1 MTEYLPGVVE
11 PDQEAQQLATDFAF
25 TEGPLWHPDG
35 YWLFVDLRREPPVIH
50 RMSPAGGTPEI
61 IREPSGGTNG
71 MTLDLQ
77 GRLLMCEGDNRSIT
91 RMEPDGTIN
100 VVADRWDG
108 KRFHRPNDIV
118 CRSDGSIYITNPSG
132 RVPEEEQEIE
142 WPGTLHRI
150 ATDGTVEILA
160 HDIDFPNGIA
170 FSPDESALYVSNTRK
185 LGERPDQY
193 WDGEVKQNQYIQA
206 YDVAAD
212 GSLSNSRVFGSMASA
227 EDGVPDGMKVDA
239 EGRVYCTGSGGVW
252 VFAPRRRSR
261 GNHSGAGDSGELRVR
276 RAGLSHDAVHGAD
289 VGVQPADDHAG
300 SAVAAGIAPGNRDEN
315 SRASRQKMKHRIIQ
329 MRTRYGDKNI
339 GLLEGCW
346 GCSHN
351 GHFRNYQT
359 QGS

>member
-11 PDQEAQQLATDFAF
+11 PNQEAQQLATDFVF

-61 IREPSGGTNG
+61 LREPSGGTNG

-77 GRLLMCEGDNRSIT
+77 GRLLMCEGDNRAIT
-91 RMEPDGTIN
+91 RMEADGTIN

-150 ATDGTVEILA
+150 ATDGTVDLLA

-170 FSPDESALYVSNTRK
+170 FSPDETVLYVSNTRK

-193 WDGEVKQNQYIQA
+193 WDGEVKQNQFIQA

-212 GSLSNSRVFGSMASA
+212 GSLSNSRMFGSMASA

-252 VFAPRRRSR
+252 VFAPDGEHLGIIRVPEIPANCAFGGPDFRTMLFTARTSVYSLRMTTPGAPLPR
-261 GNHSGAGDSGELRVR
+261 G
-276 RAGLSHDAVHGAD
+276 
-289 VGVQPADDHAG
+289 
-300 SAVAAGIAPGNRDEN
+300 
-315 SRASRQKMKHRIIQ
+315 
-329 MRTRYGDKNI
+329 
-339 GLLEGCW
+339 
-346 GCSHN
+346 
-351 GHFRNYQT
+351 
-359 QGS
+359 

>member
-1 MTEYLPGVVE
+1 MPEYLPGIVE
-11 PDQEAQQLATDFAF
+11 PNQEAQQLATDFAF

-77 GRLLMCEGDNRSIT
+77 GRLLMCEGDNRRIA
-91 RMEPDGTIN
+91 RMESDGTIN

-118 CRSDGSIYITNPSG
+118 CRSDGSIYFTNPSG
-132 RVPEEEQEIE
+132 RVPEEEQEIA
-142 WPGTLHRI
+142 WPGTIHRI
-150 ATDGTVEILA
+150 APDGTVDLSA

-170 FSPDESALYVSNTRK
+170 FSPDETVLYVSNTRK

-193 WDGEVKQNQYIQA
+193 WDGEVKPNQFIQA

-212 GSLSNSRVFGSMASA
+212 GSLSNSRKFGDMASA

-252 VFAPRRRSR
+252 VFSP
-261 GNHSGAGDSGELRVR
+261 AGEHLGIIRVPEIPANCAFGGPDFKTMLFTARTSVYSLRMTT
-276 RAGLSHDAVHGAD
+276 
-289 VGVQPADDHAG
+289 
-300 SAVAAGIAPGNRDEN
+300 PGNSLPR
-315 SRASRQKMKHRIIQ
+315 
-329 MRTRYGDKNI
+329 G
-339 GLLEGCW
+339 
-346 GCSHN
+346 
-351 GHFRNYQT
+351 
-359 QGS
+359 

>member
-1 MTEYLPGVVE
+1 MTEYLEGIVE
-11 PDQEAQQLATDFAF
+11 PNQEAQQLATDFVF

-61 IREPSGGTNG
+61 LREPSGGTNG

-77 GRLLMCEGDNRSIT
+77 GRLLMCEGDDRRIT
-91 RMEPDGTIN
+91 RMEADGTIN

-150 ATDGTVEILA
+150 ATDGTVDLLA

-170 FSPDESALYVSNTRK
+170 FSPDETVLYVSNTRK

-212 GSLSNSRVFGSMASA
+212 GSLSNSRMFGSMASA

-252 VFAPRRRSR
+252 VFAPDGEHLGIIRVPEIPANCAFGGPDFRTMLFTARTSVYSLR
-261 GNHSGAGDSGELRVR
+261 MTTPGAPLP
-276 RAGLSHDAVHGAD
+276 RA
-289 VGVQPADDHAG
+289 
-300 SAVAAGIAPGNRDEN
+300 
-315 SRASRQKMKHRIIQ
+315 
-329 MRTRYGDKNI
+329 
-339 GLLEGCW
+339 
-346 GCSHN
+346 
-351 GHFRNYQT
+351 
-359 QGS
+359 

>member
-1 MTEYLPGVVE
+1 MAELLPGIVE
-11 PDQEAQQLATDFAF
+11 SGAEAQQLATDFVF

-35 YWLFVDLRREPPVIH
+35 YWLFVDLRLEPPVIH
-50 RMSPAGGTPEI
+50 RMSPAGGTPDI
-61 IREPSGGTNG
+61 VREPSGGTNG

-77 GRLLMCEGDNRSIT
+77 GRLLMCEGDNRRIT

-142 WPGTLHRI
+142 WPGTIHRI
-150 ATDGTVEILA
+150 TTDGMVELLA

-170 FSPDESALYVSNTRK
+170 FSPDESVLYVSNTRK

-193 WDGEVKQNQYIQA
+193 WDGEVKPNQFIQA

-212 GSLSNSRVFGSMASA
+212 GSLSNSRMFGSMASA

-239 EGRVYCTGSGGVW
+239 EGRVYCTSSGGVW
-252 VFAPRRRSR
+252 VF
-261 GNHSGAGDSGELRVR
+261 D
-276 RAGLSHDAVHGAD
+276 
-289 VGVQPADDHAG
+289 
-300 SAVAAGIAPGNRDEN
+300 AAGEHLGIIRVPEIPANCAFGGPDFRTMLFTARTSVYSLRMTTPGAALPRE
-315 SRASRQKMKHRIIQ
+315 
-329 MRTRYGDKNI
+329 
-339 GLLEGCW
+339 
-346 GCSHN
+346 
-351 GHFRNYQT
+351 
-359 QGS
+359 

>member
-1 MTEYLPGVVE
+1 MTEYLPGIVE
-11 PDQEAQQLATDFAF
+11 SDQEAQQLATDFAF

-61 IREPSGGTNG
+61 VREPSGGTNG

-77 GRLLMCEGDNRSIT
+77 GRLLMCEGDHRRIS
-91 RMEPDGTIN
+91 RMEADGTIN

-150 ATDGTVEILA
+150 ATDGTVDLLA

-170 FSPDESALYVSNTRK
+170 FSPDETVLYVSNTRK

-193 WDGEVKQNQYIQA
+193 WDGEVKQNQFIQA

-212 GSLSNSRVFGSMASA
+212 GSLSNSRMFGSMASA

-252 VFAPRRRSR
+252 VFAPNGDHVGIIRVPEIPANCAFGGPDFRTMLFTARTSVYSLR
-261 GNHSGAGDSGELRVR
+261 MTTPGAALP
-276 RAGLSHDAVHGAD
+276 RA
-289 VGVQPADDHAG
+289 
-300 SAVAAGIAPGNRDEN
+300 
-315 SRASRQKMKHRIIQ
+315 
-329 MRTRYGDKNI
+329 
-339 GLLEGCW
+339 
-346 GCSHN
+346 
-351 GHFRNYQT
+351 
-359 QGS
+359 

>member
-1 MTEYLPGVVE
+1 MTEYLPGIVE
-11 PDQEAQQLATDFAF
+11 PNQEAQQLATDFAF

-50 RMSPAGGTPEI
+50 RMSPAGGTPDI

-71 MTLDLQ
+71 MTFDLQ
-77 GRLLMCEGDNRSIT
+77 GRLLMCEGDNRRIT
-91 RMEPDGTIN
+91 RMEADGTIN

-132 RVPEEEQEIE
+132 RVPEEDQEIE
-142 WPGTLHRI
+142 WPGTIHRI
-150 ATDGTVEILA
+150 ATDGTVELLA

-170 FSPDESALYVSNTRK
+170 FSPDESVLYVSNTRK

-212 GSLSNSRVFGSMASA
+212 GSLSNSRMFGSMASA

-252 VFAPRRRSR
+252 VF
-261 GNHSGAGDSGELRVR
+261 D
-276 RAGLSHDAVHGAD
+276 
-289 VGVQPADDHAG
+289 
-300 SAVAAGIAPGNRDEN
+300 AAGEHLGIIRVPEIPANCAFGGPDFRTMLFTARTSVYSLRMTTPG
-315 SRASRQKMKHRIIQ
+315 AALPKA
-329 MRTRYGDKNI
+329 
-339 GLLEGCW
+339 
-346 GCSHN
+346 
-351 GHFRNYQT
+351 
-359 QGS
+359 

>member
-1 MTEYLPGVVE
+1 MTEYLEGIVE
-11 PDQEAQQLATDFAF
+11 PNQEAQQLATDFAF

-61 IREPSGGTNG
+61 LREPSGGTNG

-77 GRLLMCEGDNRSIT
+77 GRLLMCEGDERRIT
-91 RMEPDGTIN
+91 RMEADGTIN

-132 RVPEEEQEIE
+132 RVPEEDQEIE
-142 WPGTLHRI
+142 WPGTIHRI
-150 ATDGTVEILA
+150 ATDGTVELLA

-170 FSPDESALYVSNTRK
+170 FSPDESVLYVSNTRK

-193 WDGEVKQNQYIQA
+193 WDGEVKQNQFIQA

-212 GSLSNSRVFGSMASA
+212 GSLSNSRMFGSMASA

-252 VFAPRRRSR
+252 VF
-261 GNHSGAGDSGELRVR
+261 D
-276 RAGLSHDAVHGAD
+276 
-289 VGVQPADDHAG
+289 
-300 SAVAAGIAPGNRDEN
+300 AAGEHLGIIRVPEIPANCAFGGPDFRTMLFTARTSVYSLRMTTPGAPLP
-315 SRASRQKMKHRIIQ
+315 RA
-329 MRTRYGDKNI
+329 
-339 GLLEGCW
+339 
-346 GCSHN
+346 
-351 GHFRNYQT
+351 
-359 QGS
+359 

>member
-1 MTEYLPGVVE
+1 MTEYLPGIVE
-11 PDQEAQQLATDFAF
+11 PDQEAQRLATDFAF

-50 RMSPAGGTPEI
+50 RMSPAGGAPDI

-71 MTLDLQ
+71 MTFDLQ
-77 GRLLMCEGDNRSIT
+77 GRLLMCEGDNRRIS

-118 CRSDGSIYITNPSG
+118 CRSDGSIYFTNPSG

-142 WPGTLHRI
+142 WPGTIHRI
-150 ATDGTVEILA
+150 APDGAVELLA

-170 FSPDESALYVSNTRK
+170 FSPDESTLYVSNTRK

-193 WDGEVKQNQYIQA
+193 WDGEVKPNQFIQA

-212 GSLSNSRVFGSMASA
+212 GSLSNSRKFGDMASA

-252 VFAPRRRSR
+252 VFAPDGEHLGIIRVPEIPANCAFGGPDFKTMLFTARTSVYSLRMTTP
-261 GNHSGAGDSGELRVR
+261 GAALP
-276 RAGLSHDAVHGAD
+276 RA
-289 VGVQPADDHAG
+289 
-300 SAVAAGIAPGNRDEN
+300 
-315 SRASRQKMKHRIIQ
+315 
-329 MRTRYGDKNI
+329 
-339 GLLEGCW
+339 
-346 GCSHN
+346 
-351 GHFRNYQT
+351 
-359 QGS
+359 

>member
-1 MTEYLPGVVE
+1 MTEYLPGIVE
-11 PDQEAQQLATDFAF
+11 PDQEAQRLATDFAF

-50 RMSPAGGTPEI
+50 RMSPAGGAPDI
-61 IREPSGGTNG
+61 IREPSGGANG
-71 MTLDLQ
+71 MTFDLQ
-77 GRLLMCEGDNRSIT
+77 GRLLMCEGDNRRIS

-118 CRSDGSIYITNPSG
+118 CRSDGSIYFTNPSG

-142 WPGTLHRI
+142 WPGTIHRI
-150 ATDGTVEILA
+150 APDGAVELLA

-170 FSPDESALYVSNTRK
+170 FSPDESTLYVSNTRK

-193 WDGEVKQNQYIQA
+193 WDGEVKPNQFIQA

-212 GSLSNSRVFGSMASA
+212 GSLSNSRVFGDMASA

-252 VFAPRRRSR
+252 VFAPDGEHLGIIRVPEIPANCAFGGPDFKTMLFTARTSVYSLRMTTP
-261 GNHSGAGDSGELRVR
+261 GAPLP
-276 RAGLSHDAVHGAD
+276 RA
-289 VGVQPADDHAG
+289 
-300 SAVAAGIAPGNRDEN
+300 
-315 SRASRQKMKHRIIQ
+315 
-329 MRTRYGDKNI
+329 
-339 GLLEGCW
+339 
-346 GCSHN
+346 
-351 GHFRNYQT
+351 
-359 QGS
+359 

>member
-1 MTEYLPGVVE
+1 MTEYLPGIVE
-11 PDQEAQQLATDFAF
+11 PDQEAQRLATDFAF

-50 RMSPAGGTPEI
+50 RMSPAGGAPDI

-71 MTLDLQ
+71 MTFDLQ
-77 GRLLMCEGDNRSIT
+77 GRLLMCEGDNRRIS

-142 WPGTLHRI
+142 WPGTIHRI
-150 ATDGTVEILA
+150 APDGTVELLA

-170 FSPDESALYVSNTRK
+170 FSPDESTLYVSNTRK

-193 WDGEVKQNQYIQA
+193 WDGEVKPNQFIQA

-212 GSLSNSRVFGSMASA
+212 GSLSNSRKFGDMASA

-252 VFAPRRRSR
+252 VF
-261 GNHSGAGDSGELRVR
+261 D
-276 RAGLSHDAVHGAD
+276 
-289 VGVQPADDHAG
+289 
-300 SAVAAGIAPGNRDEN
+300 AAGEHLGIIRVPEIPANCAFGGPDFKTMLFTARTSVYSLHMTTPGAPLP
-315 SRASRQKMKHRIIQ
+315 RA
-329 MRTRYGDKNI
+329 
-339 GLLEGCW
+339 
-346 GCSHN
+346 
-351 GHFRNYQT
+351 
-359 QGS
+359 

>member
-1 MTEYLPGVVE
+1 MPEYLPGIVE
-11 PDQEAQQLATDFAF
+11 PDQEAQQLATDFVF

-77 GRLLMCEGDNRSIT
+77 GRLLMCEGDNRRIA
-91 RMEPDGTIN
+91 RMESDGTIN

-118 CRSDGSIYITNPSG
+118 CRSDGSIYFTNPSG

-142 WPGTLHRI
+142 WPGTIHRI
-150 ATDGTVEILA
+150 APDGTVELSA

-170 FSPDESALYVSNTRK
+170 FSPDESVLYVSNTRR

-193 WDGEVKQNQYIQA
+193 WDGEVKPNQFIQA

-212 GSLSNSRVFGSMASA
+212 GSLSNSRKFGDMSSA

-252 VFAPRRRSR
+252 VFSP
-261 GNHSGAGDSGELRVR
+261 AGEHLGIIRVPEIPANCAFGGPDFRTMLFTARTSVYSLRMTT
-276 RAGLSHDAVHGAD
+276 
-289 VGVQPADDHAG
+289 
-300 SAVAAGIAPGNRDEN
+300 PGNALP
-315 SRASRQKMKHRIIQ
+315 RA
-329 MRTRYGDKNI
+329 
-339 GLLEGCW
+339 
-346 GCSHN
+346 
-351 GHFRNYQT
+351 
-359 QGS
+359 

>member
-1 MTEYLPGVVE
+1 MTEYLPGIVE
-11 PDQEAQQLATDFAF
+11 PDQEAQQLAADFVF

-50 RMSPAGGTPEI
+50 RMSPAGGTPDI

-77 GRLLMCEGDNRSIT
+77 GRLLMCEGDNRRIT

-118 CRSDGSIYITNPSG
+118 CRSDGSIYFTNPSG
-132 RVPEEEQEIE
+132 RVPEAEQEIE
-142 WPGTLHRI
+142 WPGTIHRI
-150 ATDGTVEILA
+150 APDGSVDICA

-170 FSPDESALYVSNTRK
+170 FSPDETVLYVSNTRN

-193 WDGEVKQNQYIQA
+193 WDGDVKPNQFIQA

-212 GSLSNSRVFGSMASA
+212 GSLINSRMFGSMASA

-252 VFAPRRRSR
+252 VFSPAGERLGIIRVPEIPANCAFGGPDRSV
-261 GNHSGAGDSGELRVR
+261 LYVT
-276 RAGLSHDAVHGAD
+276 
-289 VGVQPADDHAG
+289 
-300 SAVAAGIAPGNRDEN
+300 SA
-315 SRASRQKMKHRIIQ
+315 
-329 MRTRYGDKNI
+329 
-339 GLLEGCW
+339 EG
-346 GCSHN
+346 HV
-351 GHFRNYQT
+351 FKAQT
-359 QGS
+359 DMEGWALFP

>member
-1 MTEYLPGVVE
+1 MAEYLEGIVE
-11 PDQEAQQLATDFAF
+11 SGQEAQQLATDFAF

-50 RMSPAGGTPEI
+50 RMSPAGGTPDI

-71 MTLDLQ
+71 MTFDLQ
-77 GRLLMCEGDNRSIT
+77 GRLLMCEGDNRRIA
-91 RMEPDGTIN
+91 RMETDGTIN

-118 CRSDGSIYITNPSG
+118 CRSDGSIYFTNPSG

-142 WPGTLHRI
+142 WPGTIHRI
-150 ATDGTVEILA
+150 APDGSVDLLA

-170 FSPDESALYVSNTRK
+170 FSPDESVLYVSNTRK

-193 WDGEVKQNQYIQA
+193 WDGEVKPNQFIQA

-212 GSLSNSRVFGSMASA
+212 GSLSNSRMFGNMASA

-252 VFAPRRRSR
+252 VFAANGEHLGIIRVPEIPANCAFGGPDFRTMLFTARTSVYSLRMTTP
-261 GNHSGAGDSGELRVR
+261 GAALP
-276 RAGLSHDAVHGAD
+276 GA
-289 VGVQPADDHAG
+289 
-300 SAVAAGIAPGNRDEN
+300 
-315 SRASRQKMKHRIIQ
+315 
-329 MRTRYGDKNI
+329 
-339 GLLEGCW
+339 
-346 GCSHN
+346 
-351 GHFRNYQT
+351 
-359 QGS
+359 

>member
-1 MTEYLPGVVE
+1 MTEYLPGIVE
-11 PDQEAQQLATDFAF
+11 PNQEAQQLATDFAF

-77 GRLLMCEGDNRSIT
+77 GRLLMCEGDNRRIA
-91 RMEPDGTIN
+91 RMEADGTIN

-142 WPGTLHRI
+142 WPGTIHRI
-150 ATDGTVEILA
+150 APDGTVDMCA

-170 FSPDESALYVSNTRK
+170 FSPDESVLYVSNTRK

-193 WDGEVKQNQYIQA
+193 WDGEVKPNQFIQA

-212 GSLSNSRVFGSMASA
+212 GSLSNSRKFGDMASA

-252 VFAPRRRSR
+252 VFSP
-261 GNHSGAGDSGELRVR
+261 AGEHIGIIRVPEIPANCAFGGPDFRTMLFTARTSVYSLRMTT
-276 RAGLSHDAVHGAD
+276 
-289 VGVQPADDHAG
+289 
-300 SAVAAGIAPGNRDEN
+300 PGNALP
-315 SRASRQKMKHRIIQ
+315 RA
-329 MRTRYGDKNI
+329 
-339 GLLEGCW
+339 
-346 GCSHN
+346 
-351 GHFRNYQT
+351 
-359 QGS
+359 

>member
-1 MTEYLPGVVE
+1 MTEYLPGIVE
-11 PDQEAQQLATDFAF
+11 PNQEAQQLATDFAF

-61 IREPSGGTNG
+61 VREPSGGTNG

-77 GRLLMCEGDNRSIT
+77 GRLLMCEGDNRAIT
-91 RMEPDGTIN
+91 RMEADGTIN

-150 ATDGTVEILA
+150 ATDGTVDLLA

-170 FSPDESALYVSNTRK
+170 FSPDESVLYVSNTRR

-193 WDGEVKQNQYIQA
+193 WDGEVKQNQFIQA

-212 GSLSNSRVFGSMASA
+212 GSLSNSRMFGSMASA

-252 VFAPRRRSR
+252 VFAPDGEHLGIIRVPEIPANCAFGGPDFRTMLFTARTSVYSLRMTTPGAPLPR
-261 GNHSGAGDSGELRVR
+261 G
-276 RAGLSHDAVHGAD
+276 
-289 VGVQPADDHAG
+289 
-300 SAVAAGIAPGNRDEN
+300 
-315 SRASRQKMKHRIIQ
+315 
-329 MRTRYGDKNI
+329 
-339 GLLEGCW
+339 
-346 GCSHN
+346 
-351 GHFRNYQT
+351 
-359 QGS
+359 

>member
-1 MTEYLPGVVE
+1 MTEYLPGIVE
-11 PDQEAQQLATDFAF
+11 PNQEAQQLATDFAF

-77 GRLLMCEGDNRSIT
+77 GRLLMCEGDNRRIA
-91 RMEPDGTIN
+91 RMEADGTIN

-118 CRSDGSIYITNPSG
+118 CRSDGSIYFTNPSG

-142 WPGTLHRI
+142 WPGTIHRI
-150 ATDGTVEILA
+150 APDGSVHLCA

-170 FSPDESALYVSNTRK
+170 FSPDESVLYVSNTRQ

-193 WDGEVKQNQYIQA
+193 WDGEVKPNQFVQA

-212 GSLSNSRVFGSMASA
+212 GSLSNSRKFGDMASA

-252 VFAPRRRSR
+252 VFSPAGEHIGIIRVPEIPANCAFGGPDFRTMLFTARTSVYSLRMTTPGAP
-261 GNHSGAGDSGELRVR
+261 LP
-276 RAGLSHDAVHGAD
+276 RA
-289 VGVQPADDHAG
+289 
-300 SAVAAGIAPGNRDEN
+300 
-315 SRASRQKMKHRIIQ
+315 
-329 MRTRYGDKNI
+329 
-339 GLLEGCW
+339 
-346 GCSHN
+346 
-351 GHFRNYQT
+351 
-359 QGS
+359 

>member
-1 MTEYLPGVVE
+1 MTEYLPGIVE

-50 RMSPAGGTPEI
+50 RMSPAGGTPDI

-71 MTLDLQ
+71 MTFDLQ
-77 GRLLMCEGDNRSIT
+77 GRLLMCEGDNRRIS

-142 WPGTLHRI
+142 WPGTIHRI
-150 ATDGTVEILA
+150 ATDGTVELLA
-160 HDIDFPNGIA
+160 HDVDFPNGIA
-170 FSPDESALYVSNTRK
+170 FSPDESVLYVSNTRK

-193 WDGEVKQNQYIQA
+193 WDGEVKQNQFIQA
-206 YDVAAD
+206 YDVNAD
-212 GSLSNSRVFGSMASA
+212 GPLSNSRVFGSMASA

-252 VFAPRRRSR
+252 VFAPNGDHVGIIRVPEIPANCAFGGPDFRTMLFTARTSVYSLR
-261 GNHSGAGDSGELRVR
+261 MTTPGAALP
-276 RAGLSHDAVHGAD
+276 RA
-289 VGVQPADDHAG
+289 
-300 SAVAAGIAPGNRDEN
+300 
-315 SRASRQKMKHRIIQ
+315 
-329 MRTRYGDKNI
+329 
-339 GLLEGCW
+339 
-346 GCSHN
+346 
-351 GHFRNYQT
+351 
-359 QGS
+359 

>member
-1 MTEYLPGVVE
+1 MTEYLEGIVE
-11 PDQEAQQLATDFAF
+11 PNQEAQQLATDFVF

-61 IREPSGGTNG
+61 LREPSGGTNG

-77 GRLLMCEGDNRSIT
+77 GRLLMCEGDDRRIT
-91 RMEPDGTIN
+91 RMEADGTIN

-150 ATDGTVEILA
+150 ATDGTVDLLA

-170 FSPDESALYVSNTRK
+170 FSPDETVLYVSNTRK

-212 GSLSNSRVFGSMASA
+212 GSLSNSRMFGSMASA

-239 EGRVYCTGSGGVW
+239 EGRVYCTASGGVW
-252 VFAPRRRSR
+252 VFAPDGEHLGIIRVPEIPANCAFGGPDFRTMLFTARTSVYSLR
-261 GNHSGAGDSGELRVR
+261 MTTPGAPLP
-276 RAGLSHDAVHGAD
+276 RA
-289 VGVQPADDHAG
+289 
-300 SAVAAGIAPGNRDEN
+300 
-315 SRASRQKMKHRIIQ
+315 
-329 MRTRYGDKNI
+329 
-339 GLLEGCW
+339 
-346 GCSHN
+346 
-351 GHFRNYQT
+351 
-359 QGS
+359 

>member
-1 MTEYLPGVVE
+1 MMAEYLEGIVE
-11 PDQEAQQLATDFAF
+11 SGQEAQQLATDFVF

-61 IREPSGGTNG
+61 LREPSGGTNG

-77 GRLLMCEGDNRSIT
+77 GRLLMCEGDERRIT
-91 RMEPDGTIN
+91 RMEADGTIN

-142 WPGTLHRI
+142 WPGTIHRI
-150 ATDGTVEILA
+150 ATDGTVELLA

-170 FSPDESALYVSNTRK
+170 FSPDESVLYVSNTRK

-193 WDGEVKQNQYIQA
+193 WDGEVKQNQFIQA

-212 GSLSNSRVFGSMASA
+212 GSLSNSRMFGSMASA

-252 VFAPRRRSR
+252 VFDADGEHLGIIRVPEIPANCAFGGPDFRTMLFTARTSVYSLRMTTPGAP
-261 GNHSGAGDSGELRVR
+261 LP
-276 RAGLSHDAVHGAD
+276 RA
-289 VGVQPADDHAG
+289 
-300 SAVAAGIAPGNRDEN
+300 
-315 SRASRQKMKHRIIQ
+315 
-329 MRTRYGDKNI
+329 
-339 GLLEGCW
+339 
-346 GCSHN
+346 
-351 GHFRNYQT
+351 
-359 QGS
+359 

>member
-1 MTEYLPGVVE
+1 MTEYLAGIVE
-11 PDQEAQQLATDFAF
+11 SGQEAQQLASGFVF

-71 MTLDLQ
+71 MTFDLQ
-77 GRLLMCEGDNRSIT
+77 GRLLMCEGDNRRIA
-91 RMEPDGTIN
+91 RMEHDGSIN

-118 CRSDGSIYITNPSG
+118 CRSDGSIYFTNPSG
-132 RVPEEEQEIE
+132 RVPQEEQEIE
-142 WPGTLHRI
+142 WPGTIHRI
-150 ATDGTVEILA
+150 APDGAVELLA

-170 FSPDESALYVSNTRK
+170 FSPDESTLYVSNTRK

-193 WDGEVKQNQYIQA
+193 WDGEVKPNQFVQA

-212 GSLSNSRVFGSMASA
+212 GSLSNSRKFGDMASS

-252 VFAPRRRSR
+252 VFAPDGEHLGIIRVPEIPANCAFGGPDFKTMLFTARTSVYSLRMTTA
-261 GNHSGAGDSGELRVR
+261 GNPLP
-276 RAGLSHDAVHGAD
+276 RA
-289 VGVQPADDHAG
+289 
-300 SAVAAGIAPGNRDEN
+300 
-315 SRASRQKMKHRIIQ
+315 
-329 MRTRYGDKNI
+329 
-339 GLLEGCW
+339 
-346 GCSHN
+346 
-351 GHFRNYQT
+351 
-359 QGS
+359 

>member
-1 MTEYLPGVVE
+1 MTEYLPGIVE

-50 RMSPAGGTPEI
+50 RMSPAGGTPDI

-71 MTLDLQ
+71 MTFDLQ
-77 GRLLMCEGDNRSIT
+77 GRLLMCEGDNRRIA
-91 RMEPDGTIN
+91 RMEADGTIN

-118 CRSDGSIYITNPSG
+118 CRSDGSIYFTNPSG

-142 WPGTLHRI
+142 WPGTVHRI
-150 ATDGTVEILA
+150 APDGTVELLA

-170 FSPDESALYVSNTRK
+170 FSPDESTLYVSNTRK

-193 WDGEVKQNQYIQA
+193 WDGEVKPNQFIQA

-212 GSLSNSRVFGSMASA
+212 GSLSNSRVFGDMASA

-252 VFAPRRRSR
+252 VFAPDGEHLGIIRVPEIPANCAFGGPDFKTMLFTARTSVYSLRMTTA
-261 GNHSGAGDSGELRVR
+261 GAPLP
-276 RAGLSHDAVHGAD
+276 RA
-289 VGVQPADDHAG
+289 
-300 SAVAAGIAPGNRDEN
+300 
-315 SRASRQKMKHRIIQ
+315 
-329 MRTRYGDKNI
+329 
-339 GLLEGCW
+339 
-346 GCSHN
+346 
-351 GHFRNYQT
+351 
-359 QGS
+359 

>member
-1 MTEYLPGVVE
+1 
-11 PDQEAQQLATDFAF
+11 
-25 TEGPLWHPDG
+25 
-35 YWLFVDLRREPPVIH
+35 
-50 RMSPAGGTPEI
+50 MSPAGGTPEI

-150 ATDGTVEILA
+150 ATDGTVDLLA

-170 FSPDESALYVSNTRK
+170 FSPDETALYVSNTRK

-193 WDGEVKQNQYIQA
+193 WDGEVKQNQFIQA

-227 EDGVPDGMKVDA
+227 
-239 EGRVYCTGSGGVW
+239 
-252 VFAPRRRSR
+252 
-261 GNHSGAGDSGELRVR
+261 
-276 RAGLSHDAVHGAD
+276 
-289 VGVQPADDHAG
+289 
-300 SAVAAGIAPGNRDEN
+300 
-315 SRASRQKMKHRIIQ
+315 
-329 MRTRYGDKNI
+329 RTA
-339 GLLEGCW
+339 CP
-346 GCSHN
+346 
-351 GHFRNYQT
+351 T
-359 QGS
+359 A

>member
-1 MTEYLPGVVE
+1 MPEYLEGIVE
-11 PDQEAQQLATDFAF
+11 SGQEAQQLATDFAF

-50 RMSPAGGTPEI
+50 RMSPAGGTPDV

-77 GRLLMCEGDNRSIT
+77 GRLLMCEGDNRRIT

-118 CRSDGSIYITNPSG
+118 CRSDGSIFITNPSG
-132 RVPEEEQEIE
+132 RVPEEDQEIE
-142 WPGTLHRI
+142 FPGTIHRI
-150 ATDGTVEILA
+150 APDGTVEMSA

-170 FSPDESALYVSNTRK
+170 FSPDESVLYVSNTRK

-193 WDGEVKQNQYIQA
+193 WDGEVKQNQFIQA

-252 VFAPRRRSR
+252 VFAPDGQHLGIIRVPEIPANCAFGGPDFRTMLFTARTSVYSLR
-261 GNHSGAGDSGELRVR
+261 MTTPGAPLP
-276 RAGLSHDAVHGAD
+276 RA
-289 VGVQPADDHAG
+289 
-300 SAVAAGIAPGNRDEN
+300 
-315 SRASRQKMKHRIIQ
+315 
-329 MRTRYGDKNI
+329 
-339 GLLEGCW
+339 
-346 GCSHN
+346 
-351 GHFRNYQT
+351 
-359 QGS
+359 

>member
-11 PDQEAQQLATDFAF
+11 PNQEAQQLATDFVF

-50 RMSPAGGTPEI
+50 RLSPAGGTPDI
-61 IREPSGGTNG
+61 VREPSGGTNG
-71 MTLDLQ
+71 MTFDLQ
-77 GRLLMCEGDNRSIT
+77 GRLLMCEGDNRRIS
-91 RMEPDGTIN
+91 RMESDGTIN

-118 CRSDGSIYITNPSG
+118 CRSDGSIYFTNPSG

-142 WPGTLHRI
+142 WPGTIHRI
-150 ATDGTVEILA
+150 ATDGTVGLLA

-170 FSPDESALYVSNTRK
+170 FSPDESVLYVSNTRK
-185 LGERPDQY
+185 MGERADQY

-212 GSLSNSRVFGSMASA
+212 GSLSNSRMFGSMASA

-252 VFAPRRRSR
+252 VFAPDGSHLGIIRVPEIPANCAFGGPDFRTMLFTARTSVYSLR
-261 GNHSGAGDSGELRVR
+261 MTTPGAPLP
-276 RAGLSHDAVHGAD
+276 RA
-289 VGVQPADDHAG
+289 
-300 SAVAAGIAPGNRDEN
+300 
-315 SRASRQKMKHRIIQ
+315 
-329 MRTRYGDKNI
+329 
-339 GLLEGCW
+339 
-346 GCSHN
+346 
-351 GHFRNYQT
+351 
-359 QGS
+359 

>member
-1 MTEYLPGVVE
+1 MTEYLPGIVE
-11 PDQEAQQLATDFAF
+11 PNQEAQQLATNFAF

-77 GRLLMCEGDNRSIT
+77 GRLLMCEGDNRRIA
-91 RMEPDGTIN
+91 RMEADGTIN

-142 WPGTLHRI
+142 WPGTIHRI
-150 ATDGTVEILA
+150 APDGSVHLCA

-170 FSPDESALYVSNTRK
+170 FSPDESVLYVSNTRL

-193 WDGEVKQNQYIQA
+193 WDGEVKQNQFIQA

-212 GSLSNSRVFGSMASA
+212 GSLSNSRKFGDMASA

-252 VFAPRRRSR
+252 VFSPAGEHIGIIRVPEIPANCAFGGPDFRTMLFTARTSVYSLRMTTPGAP
-261 GNHSGAGDSGELRVR
+261 LP
-276 RAGLSHDAVHGAD
+276 RA
-289 VGVQPADDHAG
+289 
-300 SAVAAGIAPGNRDEN
+300 
-315 SRASRQKMKHRIIQ
+315 
-329 MRTRYGDKNI
+329 
-339 GLLEGCW
+339 
-346 GCSHN
+346 
-351 GHFRNYQT
+351 
-359 QGS
+359 